1 MTKLLK
7 LRRNDRCVK
16 CGEDL
21 CIGTEAYWLADTR
34 VVECVPCHSRT
45 ATQAAPADAA
55 GGSARAEYERR
66 SERELER
73 KSRAVI
79 DDKER
84 RRQRVEKRPL
94 LGKIANA
101 LTPEVTITPESQA
114 TKAWAIGAAGEE
126 RVAEVLVGVSGIE
139 VLHDRR
145 VPGGK
150 ANIDHIVVG
159 PAGVFVVDAKK
170 YQGSIETV
178 DKGSW
183 LRSDWRLYVAGR
195 DRTKLVDGVLGQGG
209 DRAECARRRVR
220 LGARNGRVVL
230 HWSRLGLA
238 HAIQADQGSDGPVAN
253 EVARACRSDGR
264 LRRGGGGSRRTS
276 PSGAEARDLTLPTDI
291 HHVGRTSAPLPR
303 LTQVISSAASS
314 RSSASE

>member
-21 CIGTEAYWLADTR
+21 GIGTEAYWLADTQ
-34 VVECVPCHSRT
+34 VVECVPCHSRP
-45 ATQAAPADAA
+45 ATEGAPADAA

-66 SERELER
+66 SEREFER

-101 LTPEVTITPESQA
+101 LTPEFTITPESQA

-126 RVAEVLVGVSGIE
+126 RVAEVLVGVPGIE

-145 VPGGK
+145 VPGSK

-170 YQGSIETV
+170 YEGSIETV

-195 DRTKLVDGVLGQGG
+195 DRTTLVDGVLGQVEVVRNVLG
-209 DRAECARRRVR
+209 DEFASVPVTGVLCFI
-220 LGARNGRVVL
+220 GADWGWLMRSKQIKGVTAL
-230 HWSRLGLA
+230 WPLKLPEH
-238 HAIQADQGSDGPVAN
+238 VAATGDYG
-253 EVARACRSDGR
+253 ELVPAAAAR
-264 LRRGGGGSRRTS
+264 LRAGLKPAT
-276 PSGAEARDLTLPTDI
+276 
-291 HHVGRTSAPLPR
+291 
-303 LTQVISSAASS
+303 
-314 RSSASE
+314 